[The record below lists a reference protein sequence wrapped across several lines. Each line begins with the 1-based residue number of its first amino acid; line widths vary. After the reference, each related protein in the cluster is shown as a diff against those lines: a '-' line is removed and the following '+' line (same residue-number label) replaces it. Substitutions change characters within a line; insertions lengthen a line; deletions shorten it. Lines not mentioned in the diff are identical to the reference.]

1 LVREVLVSLLIEKPL
16 TVLAPGTQKTGAPTC
31 MRLKLATIYTDE
43 FKPARIPE
51 GMILVVDTREQKPLF
66 TEPQDGLV
74 VVAASL
80 PHGDYS
86 LQGFEDRFCIERKQV
101 SDFYSYIGKER
112 NRTTKK
118 MEQFREIVSAGG
130 FVGLVVEA
138 AEADLLSGFVMSRVS
153 PETARQAL
161 VSFEVRY
168 GIHVYYSRS
177 RRDISRWVLD
187 RAIKFYRMQ
196 REVKH

>member
-1 LVREVLVSLLIEKPL
+1 
-16 TVLAPGTQKTGAPTC
+16 
-31 MRLKLATIYTDE
+31 MRLKPVTIYKDE
-43 FKPARIPE
+43 LKPARIPE

-66 TEPQDGLV
+66 TEPHDGLV

-80 PHGDYS
+80 SHGDYS

-112 NRTTKK
+112 NRTSKK

-138 AEADLLSGFVMSRVS
+138 AEADLLSGFIMSRVS

-161 VSFEVRY
+161 VSFEVRF

-187 RAIKFYRMQ
+187 RAIKFYKVQ
-196 REVKH
+196 REVNH